1 MMNKLVITLG
11 GLMLAGMAGA
21 KLPTPTEEAQA
32 AATEAK
38 NKAAWADKVAAYQ
51 LCRAQDKVAA
61 HYQKTK
67 GSEVKTAAATTTA
80 PATPAAVPGA
90 AATTAAAPAPATAPA
105 TASSAAAPAPAI
117 PPCQDPGPY
126 VAAQAAAK
134 VGVADSLPVP
144 AAGKPPATA
153 AEKK

>member
-21 KLPTPTEEAQA
+21 KLPAPTEEAQA
-32 AATEAK
+32 AAAEAK
-38 NKAAWADKVAAYQ
+38 NKAAWADKIAAYQ

-67 GSEVKTAAATTTA
+67 GSEVKTAAATATA
-80 PATPAAVPGA
+80 SATPAAVPGA
-90 AATTAAAPAPATAPA
+90 AATTAAAPAPA

-134 VGVADSLPVP
+134 VGVADALPVP